1 MKRRTG
7 HDRLD
12 ADSGKPFGFPGF
24 GMACLTCLALAGG
37 LAPAAGQVAS
47 PYRIKPSEVV
57 VPPDVKLGQYQR
69 TIRPFENWTLIC
81 DENLKARKK
90 VCNVSQVIEDGAGK
104 MAFSWSLA
112 ATQDGKP
119 YMILRTAP
127 NARSDGLVSLKF
139 DGRAEPIDVHL
150 NGCNEMVCVGMLPVG
165 PLMRQ
170 EIAQKATPAISY
182 PTVDGQTITV
192 TATLKGLSEALA
204 PIK

>member
-1 MKRRTG
+1 MKG
-7 HDRLD
+7 L
-12 ADSGKPFGFPGF
+12 A
-24 GMACLTCLALAGG
+24 ALTCLALCGG
-37 LAPAAGQVAS
+37 LAPAAGQVSAPAAGQVS
-47 PYRIKPSEVV
+47 APYRIKPSDVV
-57 VPPDVKLGQYQR
+57 LPPDVKLGTYQR

-90 VCNVSQVIEDGAGK
+90 VCNVSQIIEDASGK

-139 DGRAEPIDVHL
+139 DGLGQAIDVHL

-165 PLMRQ
+165 PVMRQ
-170 EIAQKATPAISY
+170 QISRNATPAISY
-182 PTVDGQTITV
+182 PTVDGKTITV
-192 TATLKGLSEALA
+192 TAATLKGLTEALS
-204 PIK
+204 PVK

>member
-1 MKRRTG
+1 MAFLTG
-7 HDRLD
+7 
-12 ADSGKPFGFPGF
+12 
-24 GMACLTCLALAGG
+24 LALAGG

>member
-1 MKRRTG
+1 MKG
-7 HDRLD
+7 LV
-12 ADSGKPFGFPGF
+12 A
-24 GMACLTCLALAGG
+24 LTCLALCGG
-37 LAPAAGQVAS
+37 LVPAAGQVTS
-47 PYRIKPSEVV
+47 PYRIKPSDVV
-57 VPPDVKLGQYQR
+57 LPPEAKLGEYQR

-90 VCNVSQVIEDGAGK
+90 VCNVSQIIEDAAGK

-139 DGRAEPIDVHL
+139 DGQPQPIDVHL

-165 PLMRQ
+165 PVMRQ
-170 EIAQKATPAISY
+170 QIARKATPAISY

-192 TATLKGLSEALA
+192 TATLKGLTEALS
-204 PIK
+204 PVK

>member
-1 MKRRTG
+1 MNGATS
-7 HDRLD
+7 HHARL
-12 ADSGKPFGFPGF
+12 F
-24 GMACLTCLALAGG
+24 LLICLALAGG
-37 LAPAAGQVAS
+37 LFLAAGPAAAQMTS
-47 PYRIKPSEVV
+47 PYRIKPSDVA
-57 VPPDVKLGQYQR
+57 VPPEVKLGQYQR

-127 NARSDGLVSLKF
+127 NAKSDGLVSLKF
-139 DGRAEPIDVHL
+139 DGRDPIDVHL

-165 PLMRQ
+165 PVMRQ
-170 EIAQKATPAISY
+170 QIVQKATPAISY